1 MNNLNVAKIQLNG
14 DPYEINKGTNLD
26 DLLNKLK
33 IQKNKVAIEVNGEI
47 IESNKYPNLILNKDD
62 KVEIVH
68 FIGGGW
74 ILWKIFLR

>member
-14 DPYEINKGTNLD
+14 DSYEINNGTNLD
-26 DLLNKLK
+26 ELLKKLK

-47 IESNKYPNLILNKDD
+47 VQKDKYTNLILNKDD

-68 FIGGGW
+68 FIGGG
-74 ILWKIFLR
+74 

>member
-14 DPYEINKGTNLD
+14 QSYDISGEMNLNQ
-26 DLLNKLK
+26 LLKNLK

-47 IESNKYPNLILNKDD
+47 IEKNKYSNLILDKGD

-68 FIGGGW
+68 FIGGG
-74 ILWKIFLR
+74 

>member
-14 DPYEINKGTNLD
+14 DSYEINKGTNLNE
-26 DLLNKLK
+26 LLNKLK

-47 IESNKYPNLILNKDD
+47 IEKNKYPNLILNKDD

-68 FIGGGW
+68 FIGGG
-74 ILWKIFLR
+74 

>member
-14 DPYEINKGTNLD
+14 DPYEIKYGTNLNE
-26 DLLNKLK
+26 LLNKLK

-47 IESNKYPNLILNKDD
+47 VEKNKYPNLILNKDD

-68 FIGGGW
+68 FIGGG
-74 ILWKIFLR
+74 